1 MAQAWYVVH
10 TYSGYELKAKAALE
24 LRIDAMGVRE
34 RFGEVLVPV
43 EHGVEMRNGQKR
55 QITRKWYPGYILVQ
69 MDLDN
74 ETWHVVKDTP
84 KVTGF
89 VGGARNPPPVPE
101 HEMRRIT
108 SHFLEEDE
116 SEESVK
122 PLMTFERT
130 EEVRVLAGAFA
141 NMTAVVEE
149 VHVNRAR
156 LKVIVNIFG
165 RPTPLELDFTEV
177 EKLS

>member
-1 MAQAWYVVH
+1 
-10 TYSGYELKAKAALE
+10 
-24 LRIDAMGVRE
+24 
-34 RFGEVLVPV
+34 
-43 EHGVEMRNGQKR
+43 
-55 QITRKWYPGYILVQ
+55 
-69 MDLDN
+69 
-74 ETWHVVKDTP
+74 
-84 KVTGF
+84 
-89 VGGARNPPPVPE
+89 
-101 HEMRRIT
+101 MRRIT
-108 SHFLEEDE
+108 SHFLEEEE
-116 SEESVK
+116 SEDTAK
-122 PLMTFERT
+122 PLMSFDRN